1 METLL
6 PYLSGIGLA
15 YTVFVVAMMSPGPN
29 ILAVIGTSM
38 AAGRREG
45 MALALGV
52 AFGSLLWA
60 ILSLIGLTALLT
72 VYAQALTVLKIAGGL
87 YLLWLA
93 FKALR
98 SAASRH
104 DLEAR
109 TIAGKHRSLLSYGLR
124 GLIIQMTNPK
134 AALAWIAIISLGTQ
148 NQAPISVGA
157 AIVIGT
163 FILSIVLHL
172 IYAILFS
179 TQRMVRIYSRA
190 RRGIQAVLGVV
201 FGFAGLR
208 LLSTRL

>member
-6 PYLSGIGLA
+6 PYLPGIGLA
-15 YTVFVVAMMSPGPN
+15 YTMFLVGMMSPGPN
-29 ILAVIGTSM
+29 VLAVIGTSM

-52 AFGSLLWA
+52 ATGSLLWA

-72 VYAQALTVLKIAGGL
+72 VYAQALTALKIAGGL

-93 FKALR
+93 FKAFR

-109 TIAGKHRSLLSYGLR
+109 GIAGTQRSLLGYGLR
-124 GLIIQMTNPK
+124 GLTIQMTNPK
-134 AALAWIAIISLGTQ
+134 AALVWIAIISLGTQ
-148 NQAPISVGA
+148 NHAPVSVGL

-172 IYAILFS
+172 TYALLFS
-179 TQRMVRIYSRA
+179 TQRMVRVYGRA
-190 RRGIQAVLGVV
+190 RRGIQAGLGVV

-208 LLSTRL
+208 LLTARL

>member
-179 TQRMVRIYSRA
+179 TQRMVRIYGRA